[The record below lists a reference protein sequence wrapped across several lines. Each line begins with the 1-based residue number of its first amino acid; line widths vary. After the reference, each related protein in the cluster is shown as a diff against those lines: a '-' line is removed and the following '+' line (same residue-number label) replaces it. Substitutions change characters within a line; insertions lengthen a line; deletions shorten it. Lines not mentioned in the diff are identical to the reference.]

1 MIEVSQRMIGEQK
14 ISLLIDILNWGSR
27 RFFKIHKRSRKVGTA
42 FEIEKRKG
50 AEDNKHRRYTTLD
63 YREIKMLCIVLYL
76 VNREE
81 KKKNSPY
88 TPIGIKDYQSLSNVA
103 AENNLKSLKS

>member
-1 MIEVSQRMIGEQK
+1 LKCR
-14 ISLLIDILNWGSR
+14 SR

-88 TPIGIKDYQSLSNVA
+88 RYQHYQSLSNVV
-103 AENNLKSLKS
+103 AENNLQSLKS

>member
-42 FEIEKRKG
+42 FEIKKEKEQKTINIEVQD
-50 AEDNKHRRYTTLD
+50 A
-63 YREIKMLCIVLYL
+63 
-76 VNREE
+76 
-81 KKKNSPY
+81 
-88 TPIGIKDYQSLSNVA
+88 
-103 AENNLKSLKS
+103 